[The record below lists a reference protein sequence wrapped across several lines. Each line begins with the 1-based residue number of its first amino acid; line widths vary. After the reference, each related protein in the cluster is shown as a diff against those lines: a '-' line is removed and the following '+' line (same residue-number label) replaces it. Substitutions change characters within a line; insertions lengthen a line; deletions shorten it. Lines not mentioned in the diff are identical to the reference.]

1 MMTSKPM
8 AQTSDKLSEAD
19 EIAALLPWYVTG
31 KISAADKA
39 RVEAYASAHP
49 DIQAHIALA
58 RDEADIVFSE
68 NASIPVPRGG
78 LERLQKSLA
87 ASPSARLHGVKAS
100 IIDRFGNWLGSLAP
114 RQLAYAGTA
123 AALAIA
129 VQAASIGS
137 MLANR
142 QPAGGYQTASGP
154 QAAVGKGTFA
164 LIAFQ
169 QAAPQGTLTAF
180 LASNAIVIVEG
191 PKPGGMYRVRISE
204 AVLSQAELDNALAK
218 LKARADLISFAA
230 ASGSTP

>member
-8 AQTSDKLSEAD
+8 THETGKLSEAD

-39 RVEAYASAHP
+39 RVEAYSSAHP

-58 RDEADIVFSE
+58 RDEADSVFSE
-68 NASIPVPRGG
+68 NAAVPAPRGG

-137 MLANR
+137 MLSN
-142 QPAGGYQTASGP
+142 QLPAGGYQTASGP
-154 QAAVGKGTFA
+154 QEAAGKGTFA

-180 LASNAIVIVEG
+180 LASNAIVIVDG

-204 AVLSQAELDNALAK
+204 TALSQAELDNALAK
-218 LKARADLISFAA
+218 LKARADIISFAA

>member
-8 AQTSDKLSEAD
+8 THEPENLSEAD

-39 RVEAYASAHP
+39 RVDAYASAHP
-49 DIQAHIALA
+49 DILAHIVLA
-58 RDEADIVFSE
+58 RDEADSVFTE
-68 NASIPVPRGG
+68 NASIPMPRGG

-100 IIDRFGNWLGSLAP
+100 IIDRFGNWLSSLAP

-137 MLANR
+137 ILSN
-142 QPAGGYQTASGP
+142 QPPAVGYQTASGP
-154 QAAVGKGTFA
+154 QAALGKGTFA

-180 LASNAIVIVEG
+180 LASNGFVIVDG

-204 AVLSQAELDNALAK
+204 MALSQAELDTALGK
-218 LKARADLISFAA
+218 LKARADLVSFAS